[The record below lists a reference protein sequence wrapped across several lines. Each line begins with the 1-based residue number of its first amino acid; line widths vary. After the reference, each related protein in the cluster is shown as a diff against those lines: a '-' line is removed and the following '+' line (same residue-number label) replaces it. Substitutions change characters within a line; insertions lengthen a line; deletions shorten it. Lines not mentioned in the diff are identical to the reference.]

1 MSVLKKINKLFAD
14 DSDEIVEEEFS
25 YQENKLTEPIEKKV
39 ESAVR
44 YNSRSK
50 VNNIKMET
58 NTVNKSD
65 VKLIEPLV
73 FADSKDILDEIKSNK
88 VVILN
93 LNKLDLQTGDRLLD
107 YISGGMYA
115 LDAKLKTIGDEIYL
129 CVPKGVSVSGE
140 FSEGDYK

>member
-14 DSDEIVEEEFS
+14 DYDEIIEEELN
-25 YQENKLTEPIEKKV
+25 YQENKPIEQVEKKF
-39 ESAVR
+39 ESTTK
-44 YNSRSK
+44 YSRSK
-50 VNNIKMET
+50 VNNTGMET
-58 NTVNKSD
+58 NIVNKSD

-73 FADSKDILDEIKSNK
+73 FADSKDILDDIKSNK

-140 FSEGDYK
+140 FSEGEYK